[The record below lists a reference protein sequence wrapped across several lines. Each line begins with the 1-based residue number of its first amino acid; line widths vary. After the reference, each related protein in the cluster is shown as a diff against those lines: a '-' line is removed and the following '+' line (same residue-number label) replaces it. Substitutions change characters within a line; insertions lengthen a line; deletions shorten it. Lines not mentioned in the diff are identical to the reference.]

1 MTSLWLIFAIL
12 ILLAFSFIFWPL
24 LPFFRKNKL
33 VHAVQKQQNI
43 NIFHDR
49 LHELELE
56 RDQGTL
62 EQETFITLKTELE
75 KTLLQ
80 DAQDQD
86 NRELKQVNVSS
97 IHWSIA
103 ISLCL
108 VLIIVSLGMYFQIGR
123 SNDLMI
129 SQAMADQTDGQQAEG
144 KTPPPSMEKSIALL
158 ESKIAQDPT
167 NKEKLFLL
175 ANSYAMVNQFDK
187 ASKIYEKMAELVEP
201 NSEEHAGLKG
211 AQAQSLFQASGE
223 KMTPEIQLII
233 QQALTIDPLEPSSLM
248 LQGIE
253 AFTSTNYKNA
263 ITFWEKAKKKS
274 GEEQV
279 ARFISP
285 AIKAAEQKLGITS
298 TQVQAPQNNDSNKS
312 SASVT
317 INLSLSSSL
326 KSQVNGEQVIFV
338 FARPVGGRMPLAA
351 ERIKV
356 KDLPTRIV
364 LDDTKAAMPTAKIS
378 SVETV
383 EVTARIS
390 LSGQLMPQKGDLFAT
405 VKDIVVKDN
414 PTLALEINQ
423 IVE

>member
-12 ILLAFSFIFWPL
+12 LLLAFSFIFWPL
-24 LPFFRKNKL
+24 LPFFRKNKIA
-33 VHAVQKQQNI
+33 HAVQKQQNI

-49 LHELELE
+49 LHELEQE

-62 EQETFITLKTELE
+62 EQETFITLKAELE
-75 KTLLQ
+75 KTLLH

-86 NRELKQVNVSS
+86 NKELKQVNVTG

-108 VLIIVSLGMYFQIGR
+108 VLIIVSLGMYFKIGR

-129 SQAMADQTDGQQAEG
+129 SQTKTDQTEEQQAEG
-144 KTPPPSMEKSIALL
+144 KTRPPSMEKSIALL
-158 ESKIAQDPT
+158 ESKIAQDPN

-187 ASKIYEKMAELVEP
+187 ASKIYEKMANLVES
-201 NSEEHAGLKG
+201 NSEEYAGLKG

-223 KMTPEIQLII
+223 KMTPEIQIII
-233 QQALTIDPLEPSSLM
+233 QQALKIDPLEPSSLM

-279 ARFISP
+279 ARFINP

-298 TQVQAPQNNDSNKS
+298 TQVQKPQNKDSNKS
-312 SASVT
+312 SSSVT
-317 INLSLSSSL
+317 INLTLSPEL
-326 KSQVNGEQVIFV
+326 KSQVNDKQVIFV
-338 FARPVGGRMPLAA
+338 FARPVGEKMPLAV

-356 KDLPTRIV
+356 KDLPIRIV

-405 VKDIVVKDN
+405 VKNIAVKDN